1 MSMYINFQRELASL
15 DIELQVHT
23 KMGKRRQERV
33 IYSIFF
39 LWGRNFSTH
48 IIPDTQLSR
57 IFFFFQSFQMK
68 EFTQTFRE
76 TDYSAP
82 LCLLFLIMFYLNS
95 SFLEAGR
102 TKVLHAS
109 PVSTAEKVVSDI
121 YENHRK
127 NSSPTASNLLC
138 FACCTTLWEHYCGY
152 VSLFGNNYVGIS
164 IYMSHCIPTHL
175 ICMQNKTAYCQK

>member
-1 MSMYINFQRELASL
+1 
-15 DIELQVHT
+15 
-23 KMGKRRQERV
+23 
-33 IYSIFF
+33 
-39 LWGRNFSTH
+39 
-48 IIPDTQLSR
+48 
-57 IFFFFQSFQMK
+57 MK
-68 EFTQTFRE
+68 AFTQTFRE

-82 LCLLFLIMFYLNS
+82 LSLLFLIMFYLNS

-138 FACCTTLWEHYCGY
+138 FACYTTLWEHFCGY

-175 ICMQNKTAYCQK
+175 ICMQNKTAYCQKWWRVFKNKSLSDLSCFPMKHKRRGFQTVCLSLSFPKVCLSSSSSSGDSSDKH